1 MGIEEILSYC
11 FVFEYDVICGDIRNK
26 LEDIMITKEQQKW
39 LNHLNDNDQVFVVPF
54 DQTAENKYQ
63 IIKKQIQDLLGKE
76 YQVEHRGASS
86 LKISGQDEIDI
97 YIPVS
102 EENFNEIVIK
112 ITKLYGKPKS
122 SYSLK
127 RTRFTT
133 FVQSKHID
141 VFVINKNDKGW
152 KDSEIFHNFLLV
164 HPDKLQEYRELKEKL
179 TGRSTKIYY
188 TAKTEFINKVLSLAK
203 NK

>member
-1 MGIEEILSYC
+1 
-11 FVFEYDVICGDIRNK
+11 
-26 LEDIMITKEQQKW
+26 MITKEQQKW